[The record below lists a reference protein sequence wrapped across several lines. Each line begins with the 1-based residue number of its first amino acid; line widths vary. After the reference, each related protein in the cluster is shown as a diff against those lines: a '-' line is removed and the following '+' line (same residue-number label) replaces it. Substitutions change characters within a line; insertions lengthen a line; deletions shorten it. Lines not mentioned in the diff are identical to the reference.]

1 MHSVP
6 WIFLSKRGDDD
17 YINRLA
23 RGAGQMPTDPANWN
37 YESSN
42 DPIVLRG
49 IMKHN
54 LMKRCWQD
62 GRNFAYVDTGYFG
75 NRPTKSNP
83 QGWKFWHRIVW
94 NNLQHTKLID
104 RPADRWERLG
114 IKMQPRRRQGRKIL
128 ITAPDEKPCIFYGI
142 ELQQWI
148 DSTVATLKQLTD
160 RPIELRQRAKNV
172 VKLNRGSENSFEAAL
187 DDAFAVVSFNSV
199 AAVES
204 VMMGVPVF
212 VLAPASAALPVA
224 NTDLTKINDPWY
236 PDDDLREVWARH
248 LAYGQFHVKEMESGQ
263 AHRILEET
271 LIKYP

>member
-6 WIFLSKRGDDD
+6 WIFLSKRGEDD

-23 RGAGQMPTDPANWN
+23 RGGGREPIDPADWS
-37 YESSN
+37 YEASS

-54 LMKRCWQD
+54 IMKRCWKD

-75 NRPTKSNP
+75 NRPSSSNP

-94 NNLQHTKLID
+94 NDLQHNKIIPRT
-104 RPADRWERLG
+104 ADRWERLG
-114 IKMQPRRRQGRKIL
+114 IKMQPRRTTGTKIL
-128 ITAPDEKPCIFYGI
+128 ITAPDEKPCVFYGI
-142 ELQQWI
+142 DLQQWI
-148 DSTVATLKQLTD
+148 DSTVNTLKQLTD

-172 VKLNRGSENSFEAAL
+172 VKLNRGDNGSFESAVA
-187 DDAFAVVSFNSV
+187 DAFAVVSFNSV

-212 VLAPASAALPVA
+212 VLAPTSAALPVA
-224 NTDLTKINDPWY
+224 NTDLGNINQPWY
-236 PDDDLREVWARH
+236 PDDDLREAWARH

-271 LIKYP
+271 LITHQ